1 MRRTVP
7 GQHPAVVLRSNYQQL
22 RALRAVA
29 LITIVGLTIAVVVMA
44 TSNATTSNPGA
55 QRTAAPTS
63 ANPSAKT
70 GARLDHS
77 ERKLQLEHQL
87 NRS

>member
-7 GQHPAVVLRSNYQQL
+7 GQHPAVVLHSNYQRL

-29 LITIVGLTIAVVVMA
+29 LITIVGLTIAVAVMA

-63 ANPSAKT
+63 ANPSAEN

-77 ERKLQLEHQL
+77 GRKLQLEHQL

>member
-7 GQHPAVVLRSNYQQL
+7 SQHPAGGLHSSYQRL
-22 RALRAVA
+22 RALRAGA
-29 LITIVGLTIAVVVMA
+29 LITNVGHTIADPEMP
-44 TSNATTSNPGA
+44 TSKATTSNPGA

-63 ANPSAKT
+63 ANPSAEN

-77 ERKLQLEHQL
+77 GRKLQLERQL